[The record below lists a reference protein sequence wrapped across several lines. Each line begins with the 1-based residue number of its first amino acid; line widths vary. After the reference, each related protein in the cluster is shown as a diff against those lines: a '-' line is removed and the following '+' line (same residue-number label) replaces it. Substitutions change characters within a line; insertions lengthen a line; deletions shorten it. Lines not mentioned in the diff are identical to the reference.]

1 MFTIIAYA
9 AIIAIVLFWIKQGFL
24 SSLLNLACV
33 VVAGSVAFALWEIV
47 GNFILVN
54 APERGFFEFLSDA
67 AWGLGLALPF
77 IITMVVIRPLLDKL
91 IPANAICTDLVNSI
105 GGFVCGA
112 CAAVLT
118 VGIAVISIG
127 SLRFGPSLQGYEPLV
142 YSTDAQ
148 GRGSIVVQRQIF
160 RPYADEVAAAL
171 FTYVSRTTF
180 TPGEQTLARWYPN
193 VHLVPASLRM
203 SYDEGKARNTTRPKD
218 FSVTGRYTVGNVEQ
232 GEDLNRFLRGDGWS
246 DTPQTAVDIR
256 GNPITR
262 GHIEGFIIT
271 FDSSAREKGGGSQVL
286 VGNGQLR
293 LVVEDYNGDTMTLFP
308 IAVISQAEARA
319 NALGRWR
326 FDASELFIP
335 SVGATSQI
343 PVAAEFA
350 VPTGFRPI
358 GLYVKGVRHEVTD
371 TVPPEMAFPTQFS
384 RFSAVKDGR
393 LIRGYT
399 AAIPGQSSTLGLVT
413 NQLPGADAETLRL
426 KIARSNQPRRDEIT
440 MDRAGISISSAL
452 GFVLR
457 AGTERGLTIEQD
469 STGRFNVIVD
479 GEGIYT
485 VQEIAA
491 NRGLDTALQIG
502 RFQTTPDTVLVQ
514 LDVSVEAV
522 MSLLGQG
529 ALNAGNGKP
538 ALWAS
543 NGQSFDAIG
552 YVYQDSQEYR
562 VRFTPGHPLG
572 SIGEAP
578 GLTRTNPD
586 RKLKLI
592 FRCSQGTELVAF
604 SIGGKLIATWEET
617 PIPLTSVR

>member
-9 AIIAIVLFWIKQGFL
+9 AIVAIVLFWIKQGFL

-33 VVAGSVAFALWEIV
+33 VVAGSVAFALWEVV
-47 GNFILVN
+47 GNFILVK

-77 IITMVVIRPLLDKL
+77 IVTMVVIRPILDKL
-91 IPANAICTDLVNSI
+91 IRANAICTDLVNSI

-148 GRGSIVVQRQIF
+148 GRGSIVRQRQF
-160 RPYADEVAAAL
+160 LRPYVDEAAAAF

-180 TPGEQTLARWYPN
+180 TPGENNLARWHPN
-193 VHLVPASLRM
+193 VHLVPATMRM
-203 SYDEGKARNTTRPKD
+203 SYEDGKARNTTRPKD
-218 FSVTGRYTVGNVEQ
+218 FSVTGRYTIGDVER
-232 GEDLNRFLRGDGWS
+232 GEDLNRFLRGDGWT
-246 DTPQTAVDIR
+246 DTPQTAVDLN
-256 GNPITR
+256 GNAITR

-271 FDSSAREKGGGSQVL
+271 FDSSAREKGGASQVL

-293 LVVEDYNGDTMTLFP
+293 LVVEDYNGDTLTLFP
-308 IAVISQAEARA
+308 IAMISQAEARA
-319 NALGRWR
+319 NAMGRWR

-371 TVPPEMAFPTQFS
+371 TVAPNMAFATQFA
-384 RFSAVKDGR
+384 RFAAVKDGQ

-399 AAIPGQSSTLGLVT
+399 AAQPGQTQTIGLVT
-413 NQLPGADAETLRL
+413 NQLPPADAETLRI
-426 KIARSNQPRRDEIT
+426 KIARGNQPRRDEIT
-440 MDRAGISISSAL
+440 MERAGINISSAL

-457 AGTERGLTIEQD
+457 AGSERRLKIEQD
-469 STGRFNVIVD
+469 PTGRFNVVVD
-479 GEGIYT
+479 GEEQYT
-485 VQEIAA
+485 VQEVAA

-502 RFQTTPDTVLVQ
+502 RLQTSPDSVLVQ
-514 LDVSVEAV
+514 VDVSADAV

-529 ALNAGNGKP
+529 ALNAGNGRP
-538 ALWAS
+538 VLWAS

-552 YVYQDSQEYR
+552 YIYQDSQGYR
-562 VRFTPGHPLG
+562 VRYTPGHPLG
-572 SIGEAP
+572 SVGEAP

-592 FRCSQGTELVAF
+592 FRCSQGTELVGF

-617 PIPLTSVR
+617 PVPLTSIR